1 MAEQQKM
8 SERGKSDTVKVRVK
22 HGRLLVKR
30 VLPNGTAASKPEE
43 MPLAES
49 QYAEAGDVV
58 EVDRVW
64 AESLFARKL
73 EGYPGDG
80 LRPGLIS
87 DCPIELVA

>member
-1 MAEQQKM
+1 MAEAKVEK
-8 SERGKSDTVKVRVK
+8 SESKTVKVRVK
-22 HGRLLVKR
+22 HGRMLVKR
-30 VLPNGTAASKPEE
+30 VLPNGSAASKPEE

-49 QYAEAGDVV
+49 QYAEAGEVV

-64 AESLFARKL
+64 AENLLKRRL

-80 LRPGLIS
+80 LKPGLIS